1 MLQVQ
6 SGMRYD
12 ILKEC
17 DIDGE
22 LETVQESPET
32 LSTNKLRVRF

>member
-1 MLQVQ
+1 
-6 SGMRYD
+6 MRYN
-12 ILKEC
+12 ILKEF

-32 LSTNKLRVRF
+32 LSTNKLRMRF